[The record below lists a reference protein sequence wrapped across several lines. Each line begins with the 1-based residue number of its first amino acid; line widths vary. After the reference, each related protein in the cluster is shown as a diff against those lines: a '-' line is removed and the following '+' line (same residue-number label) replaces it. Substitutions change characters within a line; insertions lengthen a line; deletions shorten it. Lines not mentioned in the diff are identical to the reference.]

1 MIYTLFTGQA
11 LRRIV
16 MGYTLCPEMLLL
28 VLYSFQ
34 PWFVASCSGVFVIEL
49 TTVVGIHLTGTNLS
63 RTVLHGC
70 LLPNLT
76 DSQSGQSYNCP
87 LLPSYTPFGRVA
99 RIGHVSAETRRSR
112 LLLCG
117 VQLASTYLLLGGVVV
132 NTDCCFKPRFDYM
145 ITYYV

>member
-70 LLPNLT
+70 LLPNL
-76 DSQSGQSYNCP
+76 
-87 LLPSYTPFGRVA
+87 PSYTPFGRVA
-99 RIGHVSAETRRSR
+99 RICHVSAETRRSR

-117 VQLASTYLLLGGVVV
+117 VQLASTYLLLGGVAV